1 MLHPPYETVIPN
13 VNFLSKISKN
23 EHYQKFFQRNFGALK
38 QLSPNTRHGGNTN
51 TQKSGNATLTF

>member
-38 QLSPNTRHGGNTN
+38 QLSPNTRSKLNTHKQN
-51 TQKSGNATLTF
+51 SENFMSSF